1 MVPQLKRQ
9 GKPPCSFH
17 FIQDSFNSFNK
28 PTFWLPRWLSGK
40 ESACQAGDRGSILG
54 SGRSPGKGNGN
65 PLQCPCLENPMVGGA
80 WWATLHGIMRELDMP
95 ERLNSNKPALM
106 DCGSLWGSSRVST
119 HLLLLSLF
127 SHRVVSDSAT
137 PWTTVCQ
144 APLSSTISQSLLKF
158 ISIESV
164 MLPNH
169 LLCFHLLL
177 WPSVFPF
184 KKSNYQFDDAPYNVH

>member
-1 MVPQLKRQ
+1 MVK
-9 GKPPCSFH
+9 
-17 FIQDSFNSFNK
+17 
-28 PTFWLPRWLSGK
+28 TFLDFLAVSEVKNPSANAEDTRD
-40 ESACQAGDRGSILG
+40 ESSIPG

-127 SHRVVSDSAT
+127 SHRVVSDSET
-137 PWTTVCQ
+137 LRNGLYPSRFLCSWSFPVKNTGVCSHFLFQ
-144 APLSSTISQSLLKF
+144 GIFLTQGLNPGVPHCRQTL
-158 ISIESV
+158 
-164 MLPNH
+164 
-169 LLCFHLLL
+169 
-177 WPSVFPF
+177 
-184 KKSNYQFDDAPYNVH
+184 